1 MSEAVAMKA
10 AKDTVVSFH
19 YSVDDGRG
27 SVVEDSRPG
36 GKPLEVLLGHGQLIP
51 GMEQALYDHTP
62 GEHFEIEVPPEQG
75 YGAHNDGMIQ
85 RVPKK
90 YFRDARHLKPG
101 MTTALS
107 LREGGQRAVTV
118 HKVGMST
125 IDVDLNHPMA
135 GKTLKF
141 VIDVVGVREA
151 TPEELAH
158 GHVHAAGAHAHE
170 DAADH
175 PAAAS

>member
-1 MSEAVAMKA
+1 VSEGTAMKA
-10 AKDTVVSFH
+10 AKDTVVAFH

-27 SVVEDSRPG
+27 SAVEDSRPG
-36 GKPLEVLLGHGQLIP
+36 GQPLYVLLGRGQLIP
-51 GMEQALYDHTP
+51 GMEQALFDREP
-62 GEHFEIEVPPEQG
+62 GEHFEIIVEPEQG
-75 YGAHNDGMIQ
+75 YGPRRDGLVQ

-90 YFRDARHLKPG
+90 YFRDAAHLKPG
-101 MTTALS
+101 MTTVLN

-118 HKVGMST
+118 HKLGMST

-141 VIDVVGVREA
+141 DIDVIDVREA

-158 GHVHAAGAHAHE
+158 GHAHAPGTHE
-170 DAADH
+170 H
-175 PAAAS
+175 G